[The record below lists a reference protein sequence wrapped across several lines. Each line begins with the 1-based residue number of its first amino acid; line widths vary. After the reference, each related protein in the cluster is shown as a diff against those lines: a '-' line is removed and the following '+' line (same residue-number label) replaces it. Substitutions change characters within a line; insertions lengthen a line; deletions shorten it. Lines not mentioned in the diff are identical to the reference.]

1 MALRPSNL
9 TADGSADG
17 GGGGGGGGGWAIAPL
32 LFVPPVRARAR
43 FVAVCLAA
51 ADGAATA
58 TVLQRWLRTAFAES
72 VCAVAFPG
80 AFGAVRAW
88 HGQLS
93 AAGSEELEEAARRVE
108 AALAAS
114 LPAGSY
120 RVEARD
126 VGRYG

>member
-1 MALRPSNL
+1 MYSRGALRALHKYRLP
-9 TADGSADG
+9 ARDSAYHTNQGTEPTLDSTTLEV
-17 GGGGGGGGGWAIAPL
+17 WY
-32 LFVPPVRARAR
+32 
-43 FVAVCLAA
+43 
-51 ADGAATA
+51 T
-58 TVLQRWLRTAFAES
+58 Q
-72 VCAVAFPG
+72 
-80 AFGAVRAW
+80 AW